1 MGKNRF
7 AGVAATLR
15 DFGLD
20 LARDRLP
27 VAPAA
32 HYCMGGVRTDT
43 WGRTDVPGLYA
54 AGEVACSGVQGAN
67 RLASHSLLECLV
79 FGARAAEA
87 ALADSASRF
96 ARWRT
101 SRLPKHDQ
109 TLAAPHTVIQAMDT
123 AVLCDRLHADLGV
136 ERTATRLEPLTAEI
150 PN

>member
-67 RLASHSLLECLV
+67 RLASNSLLECLV

-87 ALADSASRF
+87 ALTDPRETIAT
-96 ARWRT
+96 WRT
-101 SRLPKHDQ
+101 KSFNSLRHSQ
-109 TLAAPHTVIQAMDT
+109 SSERSERIATVS
-123 AVLCDRLHADLGV
+123 
-136 ERTATRLEPLTAEI
+136 
-150 PN
+150 